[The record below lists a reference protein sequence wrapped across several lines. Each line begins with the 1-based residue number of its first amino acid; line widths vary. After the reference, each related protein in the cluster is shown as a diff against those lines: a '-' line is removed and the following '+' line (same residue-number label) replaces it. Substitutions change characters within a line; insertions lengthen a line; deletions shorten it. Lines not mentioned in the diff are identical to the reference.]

1 MKSPLGTSPGFT
13 LVEVALALAILT
25 VGMVGVMALLPVG
38 LDSARQVYNETSA
51 ASLARSVLANLQINY
66 SALSP
71 NRNLT
76 NEIWF
81 ATVEGVRTTSSNPPA
96 FFQIAVNWQ
105 SSPGAPA
112 TNQPVSTRAFVTIR
126 WPLAA
131 LNANST
137 NIQTRTFFTDVL
149 RNPKNQ

>member
-1 MKSPLGTSPGFT
+1 MKLRPRFSSAFS
-13 LVEVALALAILT
+13 LVEVALALGILA

-51 ASLARSVLANLQINY
+51 ASLARSVLADLQINY
-66 SALSP
+66 SSLPPGRAL
-71 NRNLT
+71 N

-81 ATVEGVRTTSSNPPA
+81 ATVEGVRTNGSNPPA
-96 FFQIAVNWQ
+96 FFQIAIDWQ
-105 SSPGAPA
+105 KSPGAA
-112 TNQPVSTRAFVTIR
+112 ASNQPVSTRAFVTLR

-131 LNANST
+131 LNAKST

>member
-1 MKSPLGTSPGFT
+1 MKRTFSSGRGFS
-13 LVEVALALAILT
+13 LVEVAIAMAILA

-51 ASLARSVLANLQINY
+51 ASLARSVLADLQIKN
-66 SALSP
+66 SGIPPGQTLQD
-71 NRNLT
+71 
-76 NEIWF
+76 EIWH
-81 ATVEGVRTTSSNPPA
+81 ATMEGVRTNISNPPA
-96 FFQIAVNWQ
+96 FFRISVKWVGSQGTTF
-105 SSPGAPA
+105 S
-112 TNQPVSTRAFVTIR
+112 NQPVSTRGFVTLQ

-131 LNANST
+131 LLAGST

>member
-1 MKSPLGTSPGFT
+1 MKPSPRCSRAFS
-13 LVEVALALAILT
+13 LVEVALALGILA

-51 ASLARSVLANLQINY
+51 ASLARSALANLQINY
-66 SALSP
+66 SSLPP
-71 NRNLT
+71 NRTLT

-81 ATVEGVRTTSSNPPA
+81 ATAEGVRTNSSNPPA
-96 FFQIAVNWQ
+96 FFQIAVNWE
-105 SSPGAPA
+105 SSPGAA
-112 TNQPVSTRAFVTIR
+112 ASNQPVSTRAFVTLR

-131 LNANST
+131 LNAGST